1 MRKFKIA
8 YLAPVAVLLLA
19 VALPG
24 GISFGEE
31 EAQNEAAGQ
40 GAGTENAPAD
50 EATVPRSP
58 QPEDEADEAVAPASA
73 APDTPAGTA
82 MAERRPTAPPTNLKL
97 VGDHW
102 TPWDSPDPESFPPE
116 ATLHIIVRGDT
127 LWDLADLTFNDPYLW
142 PQIWN
147 QNRYIL
153 DSHWIYP
160 GDPLLIPMQPVV
172 VTPAGPNAAS
182 PQILPQGQEGAP
194 QAAFPPPPGDGAGDQ
209 AGQSDGTPV
218 QSTLT
223 AQAPPEAPAAAAPPQ
238 ADFGGSIDSPQPLI
252 DRSDLS
258 CSGFIGQKKA
268 GNGLYIAGQQETA
281 KVGLTL
287 GDLVY
292 LNVGKDEVQPGAEF
306 SIVQRSSEISH
317 PESGRR
323 VGWYYERTGR
333 VKVLAAYDASAVAE
347 ITLACDEIRAGQQL
361 VPHELQPFPMNQ
373 APPFDPHDVMSSG
386 SEIGYLVHAKDEMKV
401 VATGNVVFVDLGAD
415 DGLKPGDILT
425 AFEPGAPSNFSDRGG
440 IKYDYKWGNARFEQR
455 KVKKGDARNFPPRLL
470 GQLVVMSTESHTASA
485 KVIYSVAEMQVG
497 TMVEPR

>member
-1 MRKFKIA
+1 MRKLNIA
-8 YLAPVAVLLLA
+8 YLAPVAVLLL
-19 VALPG
+19 VLALPG

-31 EAQNEAAGQ
+31 EARNEEARNETDGQ
-40 GAGTENAPAD
+40 AAGTESAPA
-50 EATVPRSP
+50 EEESAAP
-58 QPEDEADEAVAPASA
+58 QPEKQAAAPAPAPYRAPAEEVMA
-73 APDTPAGTA
+73 AAQ
-82 MAERRPTAPPTNLKL
+82 RPTSPPTNLKL

-102 TPWDSPDPESFPPE
+102 TPWNPPDPESFPPE

-160 GDPLLIPMQPVV
+160 GDPLLIPMRPVV

-194 QAAFPPPPGDGAGDQ
+194 QAAFPPPPGDG
-209 AGQSDGTPV
+209 DGNQV

-223 AQAPPEAPAAAAPPQ
+223 AQEPPAAPAEAPSR
-238 ADFGGSIDSPQPLI
+238 DEFGGSIHSPQPLI

-258 CSGFIGQKKA
+258 CSGFIGDKKT
-268 GNGLYIAGQQETA
+268 GSELFIAGQQETA

-292 LNVGKDEVQPGAEF
+292 LNVGKDDVQPGAEF
-306 SIVQRSSEISH
+306 SIVYRASEISH

-323 VGWYYERTGR
+323 IGWYYERTGR
-333 VKVLAAYDASAVAE
+333 LKVLAAYDASAVAE
-347 ITLACDEIRAGQQL
+347 ITLACDEIRAGQEL
-361 VPHELQPFPMNQ
+361 VPHELQPFPMTQ
-373 APPFDPHDVMSSG
+373 APPFDPNDVMSSG
-386 SEIGYLVHAKDEMKV
+386 NEIGFLVHTKDDMKV
-401 VATGNVVFVDLGAD
+401 VATGNVVFVDLGSE

-425 AFEPGAPSNFSDRGG
+425 AFEPAVPSNFIDRGG
-440 IKYDYKWGNARFEQR
+440 ISYDYEWGNARFEQR
-455 KVKKGDARNFPPRLL
+455 KLKKGDASNFPPRLL
-470 GQLVVMSTESHTASA
+470 GQLVVMDTESHTATA
-485 KVIYSVAEMQVG
+485 KVIYSVAEMHVG

>member
-1 MRKFKIA
+1 MRKLDIA
-8 YLAPVAVLLLA
+8 YLAPVAVLLLIC
-19 VALPG
+19 VAPG
-24 GISFGEE
+24 GTSFGGE
-31 EAQNEAAGQ
+31 EAQNEAAVEDDRPSDDAPAPQ
-40 GAGTENAPAD
+40 ETENAVTPAP
-50 EATVPRSP
+50 VP
-58 QPEDEADEAVAPASA
+58 AAAPAEA
-73 APDTPAGTA
+73 AK
-82 MAERRPTAPPTNLKL
+82 AEPESSAPPTNLKL

-102 TPWDSPDPESFPPE
+102 TPWDPPDPESFPPE

-147 QNRYIL
+147 NNRYIL

-160 GDPLLIPMQPVV
+160 GDPLLIPMRPVV

-182 PQILPQGQEGAP
+182 PQILPQGQGGAP
-194 QAAFPPPPGDGAGDQ
+194 QAAFPPPPGAGE
-209 AGQSDGTPV
+209 GTGDESNQQV
-218 QSTLT
+218 QSALT
-223 AQAPPEAPAAAAPPQ
+223 AEAPDEAPRSAPPQ
-238 ADFGGSIDSPQPLI
+238 VDYGGGWIDTPQPLI

-258 CSGFIGQKKA
+258 CSGFIGDKKV
-268 GNGLYIAGQQETA
+268 GDGLIIAGQQETA

-306 SIVQRSSEISH
+306 SVVQRTSEISH

-361 VPHELQPFPMNQ
+361 VPHEIRPFPMNQ
-373 APPFDPHDVMSSG
+373 APPFDPFDVMSSG
-386 SEIGYLVHAKDEMKV
+386 AEIGYLVHAKDEMKV
-401 VATGNVVFVDLGAD
+401 VATGNVVFVDLGSD

-440 IKYDYKWGNARFEQR
+440 ITYNYKWGNARFEQQ
-455 KVKKGDARNFPPRLL
+455 KVKKGDASTFPPRLL

-485 KVIYSVAEMQVG
+485 KIIYSVAEMHVG

>member
-1 MRKFKIA
+1 MRKSNIA

-19 VALPG
+19 FALPG
-24 GISFGEE
+24 GAILGEE
-31 EAQNEAAGQ
+31 SGQTNAAEENSGNE
-40 GAGTENAPAD
+40 
-50 EATVPRSP
+50 EAT
-58 QPEDEADEAVAPASA
+58 APASG
-73 APDTPAGTA
+73 PAEA
-82 MAERRPTAPPTNLKL
+82 VVAESRPSAPPTDLKL

-102 TPWDSPDPESFPPE
+102 TAWDSPDPESFPPE

-160 GDPLLIPMQPVV
+160 GDPLLIPVRPVV

-194 QAAFPPPPGDGAGDQ
+194 QAAFPPPPESGDDE
-209 AGQSDGTPV
+209 SDGSQV
-218 QSTLT
+218 HSTLT
-223 AQAPPEAPAAAAPPQ
+223 AQAPPAASPAAPPQ
-238 ADFGGSIDSPQPLI
+238 TGFGDGTDVPQPLI

-258 CSGFIGQKKA
+258 CSGFIGGKKV
-268 GNGLYIAGQQETA
+268 GDELYIAGQQETA

-292 LNVGKDEVQPGAEF
+292 LNVGKGEVQPGDEF
-306 SIVQRSSEISH
+306 SIVQRSSEIEH
-317 PESGRR
+317 PESGRS
-323 VGWYYERTGR
+323 VGWYYERNGR

-347 ITLACDEIRAGQQL
+347 ITLACDEIRAGQHL
-361 VPHELQPFPMNQ
+361 VPHVLQPFPMNE
-373 APPFDPHDVMSSG
+373 APPFDPLDVMSSG
-386 SEIGYLVHAKDEMKV
+386 NEVGFLVHAKDDLNA

-415 DGLKPGDILT
+415 DGLKPGDFLT

-440 IKYDYKWGNARFEQR
+440 ITYNYKWGNAHFRQR
-455 KVKKGDARNFPPRLL
+455 KVKKGDASNFPPRLL
-470 GQLVVMSTESHTASA
+470 GQLVVMSTENHTASA
-485 KVIYSVAEMQVG
+485 KVIYSVAEMHVG

>member
-1 MRKFKIA
+1 MRKLNIA
-8 YLAPVAVLLLA
+8 YLAPAAVLLLVLA
-19 VALPG
+19 FPG
-24 GISFGEE
+24 GISLGEE
-31 EAQNEAAGQ
+31 EAQNEASGQ
-40 GAGTENAPAD
+40 
-50 EATVPRSP
+50 
-58 QPEDEADEAVAPASA
+58 
-73 APDTPAGTA
+73 PAGTA
-82 MAERRPTAPPTNLKL
+82 AAPAEETAAPQPAERAAASAPAPSAAPAEEAMAEQRRTSPPTNLKL

-102 TPWDSPDPESFPPE
+102 TPWDPPDPESFPPE

-160 GDPLLIPMQPVV
+160 GDPLLIPMRPVV

-194 QAAFPPPPGDGAGDQ
+194 QAAFPPPPSSQGDGSQ
-209 AGQSDGTPV
+209 V
-218 QSTLT
+218 QSALT
-223 AQAPPEAPAAAAPPQ
+223 AQAPPAAPAAAPPR
-238 ADFGGSIDSPQPLI
+238 DEFGGSFHSPQPLI

-258 CSGFIGQKKA
+258 CSGFIGGKKT
-268 GNGLYIAGQQETA
+268 GSELFIAGQQEPA

-306 SIVQRSSEISH
+306 SIVQRHSEISH

-323 VGWYYERTGR
+323 IGWYYDRTGR
-333 VKVLAAYDASAVAE
+333 LKVLAAYDAAAVAE
-347 ITLACDEIRAGQQL
+347 ITLACDEIRAGQEL
-361 VPHELQPFPMNQ
+361 VPHELQPFPMTQ
-373 APPFDPHDVMSSG
+373 APPFDPNDVMSSG
-386 SEIGYLVHAKDEMKV
+386 NEIGFLVHTKDDMKV
-401 VATGNVVFVDLGAD
+401 VATGNVVFVDLGSE

-425 AFEPGAPSNFSDRGG
+425 AFEPAVPPNFVDRGG
-440 IKYDYKWGNARFEQR
+440 ISYDYKWGNARFEQR
-455 KVKKGDARNFPPRLL
+455 KVKQGDARNFPPRLL
-470 GQLVVMSTESHTASA
+470 GQLVVMDTESHTATA
-485 KVIYSVAEMQVG
+485 KVIYSVAEMHIG

>member
-19 VALPG
+19 SYLPG
-24 GISFGEE
+24 VTTFGEE
-31 EAQNEAAGQ
+31 EPRPEAAEQ
-40 GAGTENAPAD
+40 AAVAENAPAD
-50 EATVPRSP
+50 ETTTP
-58 QPEDEADEAVAPASA
+58 QPGGEAVTSAPA
-73 APDTPAGTA
+73 APDTPGESAVEA
-82 MAERRPTAPPTNLKL
+82 PQSTAPPTNLKL

-102 TPWDSPDPESFPPE
+102 TPWDPPAPESFPPE
-116 ATLHIIVRGDT
+116 ARLHIIVRGDT

-160 GDPLLIPMQPVV
+160 GDPLLIPLQPLV
-172 VTPAGPNAAS
+172 VTPAGTTAAS

-194 QAAFPPPPGDGAGDQ
+194 RAAFPPPPGSGDGAEDRAAQG
-209 AGQSDGTPV
+209 AGTPV

-223 AQAPPEAPAAAAPPQ
+223 AQAPPGAPAAASSP
-238 ADFGGSIDSPQPLI
+238 ADFGGGDDPVQPLI
-252 DRSDLS
+252 DQSDLG
-258 CSGFIGQKKA
+258 CSGFIGGKKT
-268 GNGLYIAGQQETA
+268 GDGLYIAGQQETA

-292 LNVGKDEVQPGAEF
+292 LSRGKADVHPGAEF
-306 SIVQRSSEISH
+306 SVVQRTSEVSH

-323 VGWYYERTGR
+323 VGWYYERIGR

-347 ITLACDEIRAGQQL
+347 IILACDEIRAGQNL
-361 VPHELQPFPMNQ
+361 VPYDLQPFPLTQ
-373 APPFDPHDVMSSG
+373 APPFDPNDVMSSG
-386 SEIGYLVHAKDEMKV
+386 SEIGYLVHAKDDLSAV
-401 VATGNVVFVDLGAD
+401 GTGSVVFVDLGAD

-425 AFEPGAPSNFSDRGG
+425 AFEPAVASHTYARGD
-440 IKYDYKWGNARFEQR
+440 IKYNYEWGNVRFKTP
-455 KVKKGDARNFPPRLL
+455 KVKVGDGEDFPPRLL

-485 KVIYSVAEMQVG
+485 KIIYAVAELQIG